1 MAAGVILDR
10 DGTLVDFVRDAE
22 HGVVTPAFHPDQLR
36 LLPGVLE
43 GLQAL
48 TEAGL
53 KLGIA
58 TNQPDAAKGRVPVEA
73 IERTNRALV
82 ALLRDEGIPVSAL
95 ESCLHHP
102 DGAPGGPPS
111 LIGPCS
117 CRKPKPGMLLSIA
130 EKWGRKPAELWMLGD
145 TAADLGAAVAAGMP
159 CALLLPVRR
168 CELCSFTGEAS
179 SERRPD
185 LTSDRFDLLADK
197 LIAAEQDGVS

>member
-22 HGVVTPAFHPDQLR
+22 QGVVTPAFHPDQLR

-43 GLQAL
+43 GLRAL
-48 TEAGL
+48 RDAGL
-53 KLGIA
+53 QLGIA

-82 ALLRDEGIPVSAL
+82 SMLADQGIAVSAF
-95 ESCLHHP
+95 EICLHHP
-102 DGAPGGPPS
+102 EGAPGGPPS

-130 EKWGRKPAELWMLGD
+130 EQWGRKPVELWMLGD
-145 TAADLGAAVAAGMP
+145 TAADLGAALAAGMN

-168 CELCSFTGEAS
+168 CELCSFAGQAPS
-179 SERRPD
+179 GRRAN

-197 LIAAEQDGVS
+197 LIAAERDSAT